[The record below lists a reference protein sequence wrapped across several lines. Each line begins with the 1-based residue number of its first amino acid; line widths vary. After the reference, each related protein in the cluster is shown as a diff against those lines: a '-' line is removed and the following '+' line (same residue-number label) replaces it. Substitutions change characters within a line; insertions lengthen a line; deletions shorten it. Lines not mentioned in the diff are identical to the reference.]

1 MSLFDN
7 IPEGTDIIE
16 VRKKVNKMLSE
27 ARKKAKPPKC
37 ILCGKEQS
45 SFCNSHS
52 VPQMCLRPIA
62 DRGKVLHASL
72 AMGFD
77 IGVVDLDGGV
87 NKSGTFNYICR
98 ECDAKFFQD
107 YENPDN
113 IIHPPT
119 DKFLA
124 EIAVKNMLLQLSKR
138 ANEQELIPVL
148 QRELGMYENPDDLS
162 KIKTLDQKEYEEEVL
177 FHQDIAKNNKVGGY
191 QILFWKVL
199 PYKVPIATQ
208 SAIVLPYDM
217 EGNILNEIYN
227 FDESVRMQYMHI
239 AVFPLEDE
247 SVVLAFYH
255 KRDKLYRQLRHQINS
270 SSQEKVLQYINYL
283 IFEHTENVYFSK
295 KIEEEI
301 KNNKMIEKLSQEAN
315 GLRKYDYNREDVYLS
330 NVFDAIDKMYP
341 EVGENIN
348 ILREKF
354 EKLNNY
360 YMEVI
365 LSDGTSLNLYKA
377 IEDVMYGLYL
387 HADPDK
393 IERLLKT
400 NKNVYLMAVKEY
412 ITVLEGIVVDTYNS
426 IADKM

>member
-113 IIHPPT
+113 IIQPPT
-119 DKFLA
+119 DKILA
-124 EIAVKNMLLQLSKR
+124 EIAVKNMLLQLNKR
-138 ANEQELIPVL
+138 ANEQELIQVV
-148 QRELGMYENPDDLS
+148 QREFGTYENPDELS
-162 KIKTLDQKEYEEEVL
+162 KIKNLDQKEYKEEVL
-177 FHQDIAKNNKVGGY
+177 FHQDIAKNNKAGGY

-239 AVFPLEDE
+239 AVFPLDRK
-247 SVVLAFYH
+247 SVV
-255 KRDKLYRQLRHQINS
+255 
-270 SSQEKVLQYINYL
+270 
-283 IFEHTENVYFSK
+283 
-295 KIEEEI
+295 
-301 KNNKMIEKLSQEAN
+301 
-315 GLRKYDYNREDVYLS
+315 
-330 NVFDAIDKMYP
+330 
-341 EVGENIN
+341 
-348 ILREKF
+348 
-354 EKLNNY
+354 
-360 YMEVI
+360 
-365 LSDGTSLNLYKA
+365 
-377 IEDVMYGLYL
+377 
-387 HADPDK
+387 
-393 IERLLKT
+393 
-400 NKNVYLMAVKEY
+400 
-412 ITVLEGIVVDTYNS
+412 
-426 IADKM
+426 

>member
-1 MSLFDN
+1 M
-7 IPEGTDIIE
+7 
-16 VRKKVNKMLSE
+16 
-27 ARKKAKPPKC
+27 
-37 ILCGKEQS
+37 
-45 SFCNSHS
+45 
-52 VPQMCLRPIA
+52 
-62 DRGKVLHASL
+62 
-72 AMGFD
+72 
-77 IGVVDLDGGV
+77 DGGV

-239 AVFPLEDE
+239 AVLGFSVIRENYRPERNDWKSDLQCGNIELE
-247 SVVLAFYH
+247 
-255 KRDKLYRQLRHQINS
+255 
-270 SSQEKVLQYINYL
+270 
-283 IFEHTENVYFSK
+283 IFGVSNPPARVSHPEAA
-295 KIEEEI
+295 
-301 KNNKMIEKLSQEAN
+301 KM
-315 GLRKYDYNREDVYLS
+315 
-330 NVFDAIDKMYP
+330 
-341 EVGENIN
+341 
-348 ILREKF
+348 
-354 EKLNNY
+354 
-360 YMEVI
+360 
-365 LSDGTSLNLYKA
+365 
-377 IEDVMYGLYL
+377 
-387 HADPDK
+387 
-393 IERLLKT
+393 
-400 NKNVYLMAVKEY
+400 
-412 ITVLEGIVVDTYNS
+412 
-426 IADKM
+426 